1 MRLQMAKLEA
11 PVMLVILDGF
21 GLGDKSDTTNAVV
34 QAKPLC
40 FNRLWDM
47 YPHTTLEASG
57 LAVGLPEGQ
66 MGNSEVGH
74 LNLGSGRIVYQ
85 DLTRITKDVES
96 GEFYN
101 RPVMKELYE
110 VAKKQSLHLI
120 GLVSD
125 GNVHCSLD
133 HIKAVI
139 KGAHDNGIEHVY
151 VHALLD
157 GRDVAP
163 QCAQGYLKDLET
175 YMADLNCGK
184 IATVSGRYY
193 AMDRDNRWDRV
204 ELAYNAIVHGQGEK
218 ATSACEAV
226 QQSYDRDATDE
237 FVLPTVIDAAGT
249 IKEGDA
255 VIFCNFR
262 PDRGRELTKALVL
275 PDFDGFKR
283 EPLSIYMATMT
294 KYEDGLPVHIVYQ
307 KDTLSETLGE
317 VLSAGGYRQLRI
329 AETEKYA
336 HVTYFFNGGE
346 EEPFE
351 GEDRILVKSPQ
362 VATYDLQPEMS
373 AYEVTDKV
381 VQAIQDET
389 YDMIILNFANP
400 DMVGHTGSFEAAVKA
415 VQAVDTCLGRIVEAI
430 RSKKGHL
437 LVTADHGNAELMVN
451 HETGKVHTAHT
462 TNLVPLILM
471 SDSLKTATL
480 EAGKLCDIAPT
491 LLDLAG
497 IQQPKAMTGHSLV
510 HKA

>member
-1 MRLQMAKLEA
+1 MAKLEA

-40 FNRLWDM
+40 FNRLWDT

-204 ELAYNAIVHGQGEK
+204 ELAYNAIVHGQGEI
-218 ATSACEAV
+218 AISACEAV
-226 QQSYDRDATDE
+226 QQSYDKDAADE

-249 IKEGDA
+249 IKDGDA

-294 KYEDGLPVHIVYQ
+294 KYEDGLPVHIVYE

-329 AETEKYA
+329 A
-336 HVTYFFNGGE
+336 
-346 EEPFE
+346 
-351 GEDRILVKSPQ
+351 
-362 VATYDLQPEMS
+362 
-373 AYEVTDKV
+373 
-381 VQAIQDET
+381 
-389 YDMIILNFANP
+389 
-400 DMVGHTGSFEAAVKA
+400 
-415 VQAVDTCLGRIVEAI
+415 
-430 RSKKGHL
+430 
-437 LVTADHGNAELMVN
+437 
-451 HETGKVHTAHT
+451 
-462 TNLVPLILM
+462 
-471 SDSLKTATL
+471 
-480 EAGKLCDIAPT
+480 
-491 LLDLAG
+491 
-497 IQQPKAMTGHSLV
+497 
-510 HKA
+510 

>member
-1 MRLQMAKLEA
+1 MAKLEA

-21 GLGDKSDTTNAVV
+21 GMGDQSDTTNAVV

-40 FNRLWDM
+40 FNQLWDT
-47 YPHTTLEASG
+47 YPHTKLEASG
-57 LAVGLPEGQ
+57 LAVGLPDGQ

-139 KGAHDNGIEHVY
+139 KGAHDYGIEHVY

-163 QCAQGYLKDLET
+163 QCAQGYLEDLEA
-175 YMADLNCGK
+175 YMAELHCGK

-204 ELAYNAIVHGQGEK
+204 ELAYNAIVHGQGET
-218 ATSACEAV
+218 AGSACEAV
-226 QQSYDRDATDE
+226 QQSYDKDAADE
-237 FVLPTVIDAAGT
+237 FVLPTVIDAEGT
-249 IKEGDA
+249 IKDGDA

-283 EPLSIYMATMT
+283 EQLSLYMATMT
-294 KYEDGLPVHIVYQ
+294 KYEDGLPVHIVYE
-307 KDTLSETLGE
+307 KDILSETLGE
-317 VLSAGGYRQLRI
+317 VLSVGGYRQLRI

-336 HVTYFFNGGE
+336 HVTYFFNGGK

-381 VQAIQDET
+381 VEAIQDET

-415 VQAVDTCLGRIVEAI
+415 IQAVDTCLGRIVEAI
-430 RSKKGHL
+430 RSKNGHL
-437 LVTADHGNAELMVN
+437 LITADHGNAELMVN

-471 SDSLKTATL
+471 SDTLKTATL

-497 IQQPKAMTGHSLV
+497 IEQPSAMTGHSLV